1 MRRMTTSPAATPE
14 SRTFTTIGVIGLGTM
29 GAGIAEV
36 FARTGYAVVG
46 VEKDEDA
53 LARGRQYLEHSTTR
67 AVKREKLTEAEQA
80 ELLGRITFS
89 TSLEDVAGADL
100 VVEAVVESLETKKA
114 LFRQLDAIVGPETI
128 LATNTSSLS
137 VTEISTANSSPGR
150 VIGVHFFNP
159 APVQQL
165 VEIVRTVVTEEQVL
179 EDVQALM
186 VELGKTPVVC
196 GDKAGFIANTLLFGY
211 LNHAVSMYEGRYAT
225 REDIDA
231 AMRFGCGY
239 PMGPLALLDLI
250 GLDTAYE
257 ILETMYRQGRDR
269 LHAPSPILKQMV
281 TAGWLG
287 RKTGR
292 GFYTYEAPDS
302 PVVVADDRTPSA
314 DEKPQ
319 LRHDIKQVGV
329 VGTGTMATGIVEVFA
344 KSGYDVLYVGRSAD
358 KVDGVV
364 AAITKSF
371 DKQIQRGR
379 STEEAKAEVLAR
391 LTGSTSLEDL
401 EDVDIV
407 VEAIAED
414 LAIKTTLFE
423 NLDEICK
430 PGAIL
435 ATTTSSLPIIACAQA
450 TSRPQDVIGMHFFNP
465 APIMKLVEVV
475 STVATDDDV
484 TETTRA
490 LVAEDRQGRGLLRRP
505 RGLHRQRA
513 ALPLPQRRGADA
525 RGALRHRRRHRHRH
539 EAGLRA
545 ADGSLRAARRGRQRR
560 VAGDPARALPGV
572 PRARLRAGAAARAPG
587 HRRLPRAARPSAGS
601 GTTQR
606 AEACRRDTRTGCG
619 IRPSDSHSAVSR
631 RLTAAGSPAAP
642 CGRGCRGWRAGRS
655 RR

>member
-1 MRRMTTSPAATPE
+1 MPGMTTSAPE
-14 SRTFTTIGVIGLGTM
+14 PRSFQTIGVIGLGTM

-36 FARTGYAVVG
+36 FARNGYAVVG
-46 VEKDEDA
+46 VEQNDEA
-53 LARGRQYLEHSTTR
+53 LARGRQYLEHSTGR
-67 AVKREKLTEAEQA
+67 AVKREKMTTDEQA
-80 ELLGRITFS
+80 ELLGRITF
-89 TSLEDVAGADL
+89 TTTLKDLTDADF
-100 VVEAVVESLETKKA
+100 VVEAVVESIELKKGI
-114 LFRQLDAIVGPETI
+114 FRELDGIVSPDAI

-159 APVQQL
+159 APVQNL
-165 VEIVRTVVTEEQVL
+165 VEIIRTVVTEQSVL
-179 EDVQALM
+179 DDVKAL
-186 VELGKTPVVC
+186 VEALGKNPVVC

-211 LNHAVSMYEGRYAT
+211 LNHAVSMYEGRYAS

-231 AMRFGCGY
+231 AMRYGCGY

-269 LHAPSPILKQMV
+269 LHAPAPILKQMV
-281 TAGWLG
+281 TAGMLG

-292 GFYTYEAPDS
+292 GFYTYEAHDS

-314 DEKPQ
+314 DEQPSF
-319 LRHDIKQVGV
+319 RHDIKHVGV

-344 KSGYDVLYVGRSAD
+344 KSGYDVLYVGRSQA

-379 STEEAKAEVLAR
+379 STEEAKAEVLGR
-391 LTGSTSLEDL
+391 LTGSTSLDDL
-401 EDVDIV
+401 KDVDVV

-414 LAIKTTLFE
+414 LKVKTTLFE

-435 ATTTSSLPIIACAQA
+435 ATTTSSLPIIACARA
-450 TSRPQDVIGMHFFNP
+450 TKRPQDVIGMHFFNP

-475 STVATDDDV
+475 STVSTDEDV

-490 LVAEDRQGRGLLRRP
+490 LVAKIGKVGVSCADRAGFIVNALLFPYLNDAVKMLEAHYATADDIDLAMKQGC
-505 RGLHRQRA
+505 
-513 ALPLPQRRGADA
+513 ALPMGPFELLDVVGNDVSLAIQRELYLEFREPGFAPAPLLEHLVTAGYLGRKTKRGFRDY
-525 RGALRHRRRHRHRH
+525 G
-539 EAGLRA
+539 
-545 ADGSLRAARRGRQRR
+545 QR
-560 VAGDPARALPGV
+560 
-572 PRARLRAGAAARAPG
+572 
-587 HRRLPRAARPSAGS
+587 
-601 GTTQR
+601 
-606 AEACRRDTRTGCG
+606 
-619 IRPSDSHSAVSR
+619 
-631 RLTAAGSPAAP
+631 
-642 CGRGCRGWRAGRS
+642 
-655 RR
+655 